1 MKIITKLV
9 AISILLVVMSGC
21 VPLLVA
27 GIGAVGTIAAGRAKY
42 NGDLEK
48 AKALE
53 IFRDE
58 VTGELKKINDVLNS
72 DMVEV
77 K

>member
-1 MKIITKLV
+1 
-9 AISILLVVMSGC
+9 

-53 IFRDE
+53 VFRDE